1 MGARIMVVE
10 DERIV
15 ALDLKGG
22 LESLGYDVVAIS
34 ARGADAVERAGQL
47 RPDLILMDIHLEGAM
62 DGTEAAR
69 LIREDWRL
77 PIVFLTAYATEETLE
92 RAESSIPYGYLIKP
106 FELRELEATVR
117 MALAR
122 HKVEI
127 KVERSEERLRQAV
140 DAASLGVWEWS
151 TKSDGYQFSPYMENL
166 LGPASQLMDGGREG
180 FLQRIHPADQP
191 AIAAALRE
199 QSEVVTTVRMQ
210 FADQREGC
218 VELHVRIYPESHGG
232 SDADPDPNSW
242 TSERIWRWQAR
253 GRRDSRYYRTA
264 GLRRPVAAS
273 QRRIRIHGRRHPD
286 HRRRAVHHCRQSRIL
301 DADRLQPSGSTRT
314 RSATASCNTRRESD
328 FFEPD
333 PDQPGNAHWQGE
345 LACRRAN
352 GDVFPSWQHVCVV
365 RNEAAQVT
373 HFVITFSD
381 ISSIRKAEAQIN
393 HMAYHD
399 SLTGLGN
406 RHRLDELLDMELP
419 RHRAEG
425 LRLAVIFMDLD
436 GFKTINDT
444 LGHTSG
450 DQLLQ
455 VVAGRIHDCLRRSDF
470 AIRIGGDEFV
480 VVIPDVKRLEDCA
493 QLAEKL
499 LKQIRTP
506 IELPHDRVS
515 VSASLGIAIFPDDV
529 TSRQG
534 LIKSADSAMY
544 EAKSRGRNRYAFY
557 SHDMAERTRERMLIE
572 QGLVRALE
580 DNALILH
587 YQPVVELLSGAMVG
601 MEALVRWQHPE
612 LGLVPPDRF
621 ISVAE
626 ESGLIDGI
634 GSWVMRAA
642 CEQAMIWLAKYPIEL
657 LLAVNV
663 SVREM
668 AADNFVERIAAILQ
682 ETGFPPNN
690 LQIEITESTLQSIEY
705 SQGLLYQLKTLGVH
719 IAIDDF
725 GTGFSSLGL
734 LKHLPIDRIKIDR
747 SFVRDLPDDVN
758 DVAITRAISAI
769 AASLDL
775 QITAEGIEQA
785 TQHTFLREL
794 GCQHGQGYLFSRPL
808 PREDFEKLLCSGA
821 HVNLCR

>member
-22 LESLGYDVVAIS
+22 LESLGYDVIGIA
-34 ARGADAVERAGQL
+34 ARGADAVERASAL
-47 RPDLILMDIHLEGAM
+47 RPDLILMDINLEGPM

-69 LIREDWRL
+69 LIREDCHL

-92 RAESSIPYGYLIKP
+92 RAESSIPYGYLLKP

-122 HKVEI
+122 HRDEI
-127 KVERSEERLRQAV
+127 KVERSEERLRLAV
-140 DAASLGVWEWS
+140 DAAALGVWEWS
-151 TKSDGYQFSPYMENL
+151 ARTDGYQFSPYMEKL
-166 LGPASQLMDGGREG
+166 LGPPSQFMDGGRDS
-180 FLQRIHPADQP
+180 FMQRIHPADQP
-191 AIAAALRE
+191 GIFAALQE
-199 QSEVVTTVRMQ
+199 QSEVTTTARMK
-210 FADQREGC
+210 FADQREGH
-218 VELHVRIYPESHGG
+218 VELNIRVYPEAANAS
-232 SDADPDPNSW
+232 
-242 TSERIWRWQAR
+242 
-253 GRRDSRYYRTA
+253 TA
-264 GLRRPVAAS
+264 GAPHDGGKRVVGVIRDVTERRAFEDQLRQAS
-273 QRRIRIHGRRHPD
+273 VVFQSTAEGILITDAERRIIAINPAFSVLTGYSPEQVLGREPD
-286 HRRRAVHHCRQSRIL
+286 SFLH
-301 DADRLQPSGSTRT
+301 
-314 RSATASCNTRRESD
+314 TRRESD
-328 FFEPD
+328 YFQPESNM
-333 PDQPGNAHWQGE
+333 PGNTHWQGE

-352 GDVFPSWQHVCVV
+352 GEVFPSWQHVCVV
-365 RNEAAQVT
+365 RNEQAQIT

-455 VVAGRIHDCLRRSDF
+455 IVAGRIYDSLRRSDF

-480 VVIPDVKRLEDCA
+480 VVVPDVKRMEDCA

-499 LKQIRTP
+499 LKQVRMP

-515 VSASLGIAIFPDDV
+515 VSASMGIAIFPDDA

-544 EAKSRGRNRYAFY
+544 EAKSRGRNRYSFY
-557 SHDMAERTRERMLIE
+557 SPDMAQRTRERMLIE

-587 YQPVVELLSGAMVG
+587 YQPVVDLATGAMVG

-612 LGLVPPDRF
+612 LGMVPPDRF

-642 CEQAMIWLAKYPIEL
+642 CEQATIWLAKYPVSL
-657 LLAVNV
+657 RLAVNV

-682 ETGFPPNN
+682 ETGFPPGN
-690 LQIEITESTLQSIEY
+690 LEIEITETTLQSIEY
-705 SQGLLYQLKTLGVH
+705 SQGLLYQLKSLGVH

-747 SFVRDLPDDVN
+747 SFVRDLPDDAN
-758 DVAITRAISAI
+758 DIAITRAIAAI
-769 AASLDL
+769 ASSLEL

-785 TQHTFLREL
+785 GQQAFLCRL

-808 PREDFEKLLCSGA
+808 PSDEFEKLLSSGA
-821 HVNLCR
+821 CHNLLH

>member
-10 DERIV
+10 DERVV

-22 LESLGYDVVAIS
+22 LESLGYDVIGIS
-34 ARGADAVERAGQL
+34 ARGAEAVEHACRL
-47 RPDLILMDIHLEGAM
+47 RPDLILMDINLEGPM

-69 LIREDWRL
+69 LIRQDYHL
-77 PIVFLTAYATEETLE
+77 PIVFLTAYATQETLE
-92 RAESSIPYGYLIKP
+92 RAEASIPYGYLLKP

-122 HKVEI
+122 HKIEI
-127 KVERSEERLRQAV
+127 KVERSEERLRLAV
-140 DAASLGVWEWS
+140 NAASLGVWEWS
-151 TKSDGYQFSPYMENL
+151 DKSDAYQLSPYMEDL
-166 LGPASQLMDGGREG
+166 LGSSAQVTEQGRER
-180 FLQRIHPADQP
+180 FMQRIHTGDQP
-191 AIAAALRE
+191 AIAAALQE
-199 QSEVVTTVRMQ
+199 QAAITTTARMR

-218 VELHVRIYPESHGG
+218 VELHIRVYPDEAEKNDNGKRVVGVIRDITERRIFEDQLRQASVVFESTAEGILITDAYRRIIAVNPAFSTLTGYSPEEVLGR
-232 SDADPDPNSW
+232 DPDSF
-242 TSERIWRWQAR
+242 
-253 GRRDSRYYRTA
+253 
-264 GLRRPVAAS
+264 L
-273 QRRIRIHGRRHPD
+273 H
-286 HRRRAVHHCRQSRIL
+286 
-301 DADRLQPSGSTRT
+301 
-314 RSATASCNTRRESD
+314 TRRESD
-328 FFEPD
+328 YFDPEPD
-333 PDQPGNAHWQGE
+333 KPGNAHWQGE

-365 RNEAAQVT
+365 RNEEAEVT

-406 RHRLDELLDMELP
+406 RHRLDEILDQELP
-419 RHRAEG
+419 RHRTEG
-425 LRLAVIFMDLD
+425 LRLALIFMDLD

-455 VVAGRIHDCLRRSDF
+455 VVAGRIHDSLRRSDF

-480 VVIPDVKRLEDCA
+480 VVVPEVKRLEDCA
-493 QLAEKL
+493 LLTEKL
-499 LKQIRTP
+499 LKQIRVP
-506 IELPHDRVS
+506 VELPHDRVS
-515 VSASLGIAIFPDDV
+515 VSASMGIAIFPDDAK
-529 TSRQG
+529 SRQE

-557 SHDMAERTRERMLIE
+557 SPDMAARTRERMLIE

-580 DNALILH
+580 DNALLLN
-587 YQPVVELLSGAMVG
+587 YQPIVDLASGAMVG

-612 LGLVPPDRF
+612 LGLVAPDRF

-634 GSWVMRAA
+634 GSWVMRTA
-642 CEQAMIWLAKYPIEL
+642 CEQATVWLAKYSIDL

-668 AADNFVERIAAILQ
+668 AAENFVDRIANILQ
-682 ETGFPPNN
+682 ETGFPPTN
-690 LQIEITESTLQSIEY
+690 LEIEITESTLQSIEH
-705 SQGLLYQLKTLGVH
+705 SQGLLYQLKSLGVH

-747 SFVRDLPDDVN
+747 SFVRDLPEDRN
-758 DVAITRAISAI
+758 DVAITRAISAM
-769 AASLDL
+769 ATSLEL
-775 QITAEGIEQA
+775 QVTAEGIEIA
-785 TQHTFLREL
+785 AQHAFLREL
-794 GCQHGQGYLFSRPL
+794 GCQSGQGYLFSHPL
-808 PREDFEKLLCSGA
+808 PQEEFEKLLASGA
-821 HVNLCR
+821 SLNLLR